1 MNPSSQSDIVRH
13 SNKKIIGALL
23 LAASMAGCG
32 GAGKL
37 DQPAVVPLATAEFIS
52 LTKDASCA
60 NLRNRLFVIDQKQV
74 FWDKA
79 SNCADASYSQVLYGN
94 TPQMILCT
102 SADSIAGPRTFC
114 NDQQYL
120 SLFQTIT
127 KNLDKADLGLGSA
140 HQVQQL
146 AVPAGTSTALAF
158 TQISAPFYFG
168 SAPANIVIQ
177 DAAAWNKFW
186 QLAIAPAPTAEFSEA
201 DFSSKMVLGTFFKT
215 PNDCS
220 ITQILRVS
228 SDGQKIRVE
237 YRDEERISVSSCNPK
252 SGLASTPM
260 NLVALDKLALPVE
273 FVNVTVAKVAF
284 QTLDARSYSS
294 ISTAQNLL
302 IKDEASWAKLWTEH
316 VSNMMPAPPMPS
328 VDFSK
333 NMVLALFM
341 GQKPNG
347 CYGMNV
353 VNVWRADGKLSV
365 AIHRSVPVEASICT
379 MALTSPAELIQLAR
393 TDEPVEFILVP

>member
-1 MNPSSQSDIVRH
+1 MKQTVQHDNAKH
-13 SNKKIIGALL
+13 SNTKIIVALM
-23 LAASMAGCG
+23 LATSLAGCG
-32 GAGKL
+32 GGGKV
-37 DQPAVVPLATAEFIS
+37 DQPVVAPLATAEFVS
-52 LTKDASCA
+52 LAKDASCA

-79 SNCADASYSQVLYGN
+79 GTCADASYSQVLFGN
-94 TPQMILCT
+94 TPQTILCT

-120 SLFQTIT
+120 DLFQTIT

-146 AVPAGTSTALAF
+146 SVPAGASTSINY
-158 TQISAPFYFG
+158 TQIVAPFYFG
-168 SAPANIVIQ
+168 AAPANIVLQ
-177 DAAAWNKFW
+177 DATAWNKFW
-186 QLAIAPAPTAEFSEA
+186 QLAIAPAPAAQFSEA

-237 YRDEERISVSSCNPK
+237 YRDEERISVQSCNPK

-273 FVNVTVAKVAF
+273 FVNVTAAKVAF
-284 QTLDARSYSS
+284 QTLDLRSYSAITS
-294 ISTAQNLL
+294 AQNLL

-347 CYGMNV
+347 CYGINV
-353 VNVWRADGKLSV
+353 VNVWRAGGKLSV
-365 AIHRSVPVEASICT
+365 AIHYSVPAEASICT
-379 MALTSPAELIQLAR
+379 MSLTSPAELIQLAR